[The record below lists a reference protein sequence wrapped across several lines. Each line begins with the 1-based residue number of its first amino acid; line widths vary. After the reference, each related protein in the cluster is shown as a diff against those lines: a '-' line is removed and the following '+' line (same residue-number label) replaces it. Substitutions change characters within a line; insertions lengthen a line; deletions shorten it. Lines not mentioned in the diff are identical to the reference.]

1 MLWRDRVLTRWPGGR
16 CESLDLFWGSDV
28 GQVVSSSGQG
38 LDIVLLSILLARLR
52 KSDWVGGVVV
62 LNFDF
67 RNRGHLVH
75 PFQSYGRIYFNIF
88 QQKLDDIGWHQGTS
102 KTKIVS
108 RRICI
113 GLIVAFNVNGCGH
126 RNNRKNSG
134 LQTNALNLTTSP
146 LFASLWLVLTDIFG
160 KAVLLHMA
168 REHCAG
174 WMCAWRLQHYNNNES
189 DDDNTYIHHHIS
201 FVRAVCALEG
211 CKILS

>member
-75 PFQSYGRIYFNIF
+75 PFQSYGQIYFNIF

-102 KTKIVS
+102 KTKTPEHS
-108 RRICI
+108 EQQWPTYKCLKSHHFTTFCI
-113 GLIVAFNVNGCGH
+113 SLTGTDRHIWQGRSAPPGQWALFGLDV
-126 RNNRKNSG
+126 R
-134 LQTNALNLTTSP
+134 L
-146 LFASLWLVLTDIFG
+146 
-160 KAVLLHMA
+160 KAATL
-168 REHCAG
+168 
-174 WMCAWRLQHYNNNES
+174 
-189 DDDNTYIHHHIS
+189 
-201 FVRAVCALEG
+201 
-211 CKILS
+211 

>member
-52 KSDWVGGVVV
+52 KSDWGGKNLCNAWSKQFFLENMVV

-75 PFQSYGRIYFNIF
+75 PFQSYGQIYFNIF

-102 KTKIVS
+102 KNKIVS

-146 LFASLWLVLTDIFG
+146 LFASL
-160 KAVLLHMA
+160 
-168 REHCAG
+168 
-174 WMCAWRLQHYNNNES
+174 
-189 DDDNTYIHHHIS
+189 
-201 FVRAVCALEG
+201 
-211 CKILS
+211 

>member
-52 KSDWVGGVVV
+52 KSDWGWGRGVKNLCNGWSKQFFLENMVV

-88 QQKLDDIGWHQGTS
+88 HIFCEKLVSWPSFSMVLNAGTPSKKCFFQKMWFFGDSGFPSVIL
-102 KTKIVS
+102 
-108 RRICI
+108 
-113 GLIVAFNVNGCGH
+113 VN
-126 RNNRKNSG
+126 KPPK
-134 LQTNALNLTTSP
+134 ALCL
-146 LFASLWLVLTDIFG
+146 
-160 KAVLLHMA
+160 
-168 REHCAG
+168 
-174 WMCAWRLQHYNNNES
+174 
-189 DDDNTYIHHHIS
+189 S
-201 FVRAVCALEG
+201 FKMV
-211 CKILS
+211 

>member
-1 MLWRDRVLTRWPGGR
+1 MLWQDRVLTGWPGGR

-52 KSDWVGGVVV
+52 KSDWGWGRGVKNLCNGWSKQFFLENMVV

-102 KTKIVS
+102 KTKTPEHS
-108 RRICI
+108 EQQWPTYKCLKSHHFTTFCI
-113 GLIVAFNVNGCGH
+113 SLTGTDRHIWQGRSAPPGPWALCGLDV
-126 RNNRKNSG
+126 R
-134 LQTNALNLTTSP
+134 L
-146 LFASLWLVLTDIFG
+146 
-160 KAVLLHMA
+160 KAATL
-168 REHCAG
+168 
-174 WMCAWRLQHYNNNES
+174 
-189 DDDNTYIHHHIS
+189 
-201 FVRAVCALEG
+201 
-211 CKILS
+211 